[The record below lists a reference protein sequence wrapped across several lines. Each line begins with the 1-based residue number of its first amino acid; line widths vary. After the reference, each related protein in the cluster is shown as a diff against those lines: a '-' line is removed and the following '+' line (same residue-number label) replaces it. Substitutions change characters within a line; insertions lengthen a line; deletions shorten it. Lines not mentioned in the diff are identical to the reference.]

1 MVQRYAQC
9 YAKTEFGVW
18 TWREERMGKM
28 SSFLT
33 IKRSSENV
41 KLESA
46 RVTLKPGNSILL
58 TPLNTLQ
65 RKLAAHSA
73 QNAQFPLLKGSL
85 LMKKVVS

>member
-1 MVQRYAQC
+1 
-9 YAKTEFGVW
+9 
-18 TWREERMGKM
+18 M

-41 KLESA
+41 KLERA

-58 TPLNTLQ
+58 TALNTLQ

-85 LMKKVVS
+85 FDEKSGIVNIKKRLRMKKSIDVFFHAEHLF